1 VFLAILLLGAYVAF
15 FRLGVNDWHPDEL
28 VYRDAGLEYVR
39 DNDFSANQEHPFL
52 VKYILGI
59 TQVVLGSSEAGA
71 VRIPAAA
78 TALLTGLILFAFA
91 RRVAGYWTGVL
102 ALALWVVSPLTLSIG
117 RLAILEVFL
126 GFFSTLALYL
136 GWRWAET
143 SSWGFAVLTG
153 VGIGLATSS
162 KLVGILFLPAI
173 LFVGLLKIGISRLLI
188 LQSTLIGLA
197 AAATALATYAPLW
210 TGTFRAIQNMLALQ
224 RSHNAGGHWVEV
236 NGIPYA
242 FPPWW
247 TFLWWQWEF
256 YGTLAALSLGVA
268 VVGAFWQRRPP
279 ELYLL
284 AATLV
289 PFLFLSFCVRVKV
302 YHYIYDW
309 QPPLILLLALT
320 AGKLAR
326 RGAAGIIFALLLLAP
341 FGYLGV
347 ESVKAASH
355 VESGTYAA
363 VAEYLEDTGQ
373 DRGRLLVWGHTGVAQ
388 AYLPE
393 ATITRPKGNQRKR
406 IEVVIVDSSV
416 SRRAPDPLVE
426 NYLETNR
433 NRFKL
438 AYMAVDRDDRVEL
451 SNFEGDVKVYT
462 RKHYERTDHWSR
474 AGLTFVLL
482 ARRWDCPIVFFT
494 DTTHDR
500 RRACPHYLQSWIHL
514 PQCGRG

>member
-1 VFLAILLLGAYVAF
+1 MSTLSEKMGRGAGNKEMFEREGQPIEVDRSKSLSVERLDYRALRAIVLLAVLLLGAYVAF

-39 DNDFSANQEHPFL
+39 DNDFSSNQEHPFL

-59 TQVVLGSSEAGA
+59 TQDVLGSSEAEA
-71 VRIPAAA
+71 VRIPAATA
-78 TALLTGLILFAFA
+78 ALLTGFVLFAFV

-102 ALALWVVSPLTLSIG
+102 ALALWVVSPLTLAFG

-126 GFFSTLALYL
+126 AFFSTLALYL

-143 SSWGFAVLTG
+143 TSWGFAALAG
-153 VGIGLATSS
+153 VAIGLATTS

-173 LFVGLLKIGISRLLI
+173 LFAGLLKIGISRLLI
-188 LQSTLIGLA
+188 LQSILIGLA
-197 AAATALATYAPLW
+197 AAVTALATYAPIW
-210 TGTFRAIQNMLALQ
+210 GRAFQAIRYMLDRQSA
-224 RSHNAGGHWVEV
+224 HNAGGHWVEV

-247 TFLWWQWEF
+247 THLWWQWEF
-256 YGTLAALSLGVA
+256 YGMLATLSLGV
-268 VVGAFWQRRPP
+268 VVVIALLQRRPL

-289 PFLFLSFCVRVKV
+289 PFLFLSFCVRVKI

-326 RGAAGIIFALLLLAP
+326 RGVPGVIFATLLLVP

-347 ESVKAASH
+347 ETVKAVSH
-355 VESGTYAA
+355 VQPGAYAA

-373 DRGRLLVWGHTGVAQ
+373 DRGPILVWGHVGVAK
-388 AYLPE
+388 AYLPDV
-393 ATITRPKGNQRKR
+393 R
-406 IEVVIVDSSV
+406 IARSRGIQTNRIKVVIVDSSV
-416 SRRAPDPLVE
+416 SRRSPDPLVE
-426 NYLETNR
+426 SYLETNR
-433 NRFKL
+433 NEFKL
-438 AYMAVDRDDRVEL
+438 AYTAVDKDDKVEL
-451 SNFEGDVKVYT
+451 DNFEGDIEVYT
-462 RKHYERTDHWSR
+462 RKF
-474 AGLTFVLL
+474 G
-482 ARRWDCPIVFFT
+482 
-494 DTTHDR
+494 
-500 RRACPHYLQSWIHL
+500 
-514 PQCGRG
+514 G